1 MYISYNNLK
10 KEKWLLI
17 CLVPTII
24 IFSIKVNID
33 IVLLKKCQIRLSYKN
48 NKMLAFYFPS
58 LWCDVMSFYWGVGD
72 LVETLLLLFL
82 INDNFHYHSRNE
94 TETKWNQNRR
104 WKRIFELNTYLT
116 TYMKNNKNI
125 PLYMYKEMT
134 GVTTLLL
141 IHTRIFFLLK
151 YNHLIFEYQAS
162 S

>member
-1 MYISYNNLK
+1 M
-10 KEKWLLI
+10 
-17 CLVPTII
+17 
-24 IFSIKVNID
+24 
-33 IVLLKKCQIRLSYKN
+33 
-48 NKMLAFYFPS
+48 AFYFPS

-125 PLYMYKEMT
+125 PPSIKRRHEWLPFYPSI
-134 GVTTLLL
+134 LWFCF
-141 IHTRIFFLLK
+141 FFLFK
-151 YNHLIFEYQAS
+151 IESFNFWIS
-162 S
+162 SKLALNLCTNPNSFIENIVHH